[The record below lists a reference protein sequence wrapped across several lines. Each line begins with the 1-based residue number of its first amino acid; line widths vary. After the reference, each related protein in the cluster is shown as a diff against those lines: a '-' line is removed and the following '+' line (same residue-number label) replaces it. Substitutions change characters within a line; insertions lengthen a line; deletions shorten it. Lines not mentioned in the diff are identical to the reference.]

1 MTVFLFA
8 ISMSPAHAE
17 PVLFDGSWKE
27 QGFLRL
33 RSNDYELQSSKLDV
47 VSNGTVSILWRALET
62 NHRTARSAKWTW
74 EVREGVIG
82 TDLRR
87 KGGDDRNLAIYFVF
101 TDPETVRAL
110 DQTTPR
116 RLLRNHNTHALVYVW
131 GGEHASGSILKS
143 PYHSRMRTLVLR
155 PSSIGYHSEH
165 VDLAADY
172 SAAFGS
178 QIGTLV
184 GVGVSADSD
193 DTGGRVLASI
203 ENLELIAD

>member
-1 MTVFLFA
+1 
-8 ISMSPAHAE
+8 MSPAHSE

-27 QGFLRL
+27 QSFLRL
-33 RSNDYELQSSKLDV
+33 RSNDYELQGSKLDV
-47 VSNGTVSILWRALET
+47 VSNGTVSILWRVLEAKQ
-62 NHRTARSAKWTW
+62 RTSRSAKWTW

-101 TDPETVRAL
+101 TDPKTVNSL

-131 GGEHASGSILKS
+131 GGAHASGSILKS
-143 PYHSRMRTLVLR
+143 PYHSRMSTLVLR
-155 PSSIGYHSEH
+155 PSDIGYHSEN
-165 VDLAADY
+165 VDLEADY
-172 SAAFGS
+172 SAAFDF

-193 DTGGRVLASI
+193 DTGGRILASI